1 MEWRYFTTGFFP
13 SFNFHSSQLMHN
25 SSYQLE
31 QGNNGMSDDEVQPAN
46 AAGGVWREPV
56 TRRWF
61 GTAAILAAG
70 LIAGGYLLGDGLLR
84 AKDAERAVTVR
95 GLAERNV
102 TADLATWTIAYSA
115 TATDLAEAQA
125 KVRRDT
131 QAIEEFFKALG
142 FPADALQPTGANVS
156 SFTNDGVTSFTV
168 RQRLALR
175 TQDIA
180 RAQKAVARQFDLVG
194 RGVLLEEGSGMAY
207 TFTKLNDIKPAMVA
221 EATKDARAA
230 AQQFAEDSNSGV
242 GKIKDATQGYFEIEA
257 RDGDAGGWGMA
268 DSPYKKVRVV
278 TTVSFSLD

>member
-1 MEWRYFTTGFFP
+1 
-13 SFNFHSSQLMHN
+13 
-25 SSYQLE
+25 
-31 QGNNGMSDDEVQPAN
+31 MSGDDVQPAN
-46 AAGGVWREPV
+46 GASGFTGTPT
-56 TRRWF
+56 TRLWF
-61 GTAAILAAG
+61 GTAGILAVG

-102 TADLATWTIAYSA
+102 TADLATWTISYSA
-115 TATDLAEAQA
+115 TSTDLAEAQA

-131 QAIEEFFKALG
+131 QAIEAFFKELG
-142 FPADALQPTGANVS
+142 FPADALQPTGANVA
-156 SFTNDGVTSFTV
+156 SFTNEGLTTFTV

-175 TQDIA
+175 TTDIA

-194 RGVLLEEGSGMAY
+194 RGVFLEEGSGMAY

-221 EATKDARAA
+221 EATRDARAA
-230 AQQFAEDSNSGV
+230 AEQFAKDSNSGV
-242 GKIKDATQGYFEIEA
+242 GKIRQATQGYFEIEA
-257 RDGDAGGWGMA
+257 RDGEAGGWGMA